1 MSLPRKTLRTDAVF
15 EGLGLHSG
23 VPVRVI
29 VHPGEDG
36 IWFRHGQ
43 ESVRALAE
51 NVVSTKQCTQLG
63 PISTIE
69 HLMSAL
75 AGWEVTD
82 AVVEVS
88 APELPA
94 MDGSAHAFALG
105 LAEAGFA
112 PLPDWDPP
120 RLFKRAY
127 HVDGDVK
134 IAVSSGHG
142 LWSYRFEAPEGR
154 WPHIQDA
161 EFSFHDGS
169 YLQEIAPARTFAFE
183 EQVEP
188 LRAAGF
194 AKGLDMDS
202 ALILGEKDSV
212 NPMRINEE
220 PARHKLLDLIGD
232 MALTGLPLRGLNVS
246 AERSGHRTNVEMAL
260 KVRQLVGLAPT

>member
-1 MSLPRKTLRTDAVF
+1 MALHRKTLRTEAAF

-23 VPVRVI
+23 TPVRVT

-36 IWFRHGQ
+36 IWFRYQ
-43 ESVRALAE
+43 NESVQALAE

-63 PISTIE
+63 PIFTIE

-94 MDGSAHAFALG
+94 MDGSARAFALG

-120 RLFKRAY
+120 RLFKRVY
-127 HVDGDVK
+127 LVDGDIK
-134 IAVSSGHG
+134 IAAAAGHG
-142 LWSYRFEAPEGR
+142 HWTYRFDAGER

-161 EFSFHDGS
+161 EFTFADGS
-169 YLQEIAPARTFAFE
+169 YLEEIAPARTFAFE

-194 AKGLDMDS
+194 AQGLDMNS
-202 ALILGEKDSV
+202 ALILGTEGPV
-212 NPMRINEE
+212 NPMLVLEE

-232 MALTGLPLRGLNVS
+232 MALTGLPLRGLSVN

-260 KVRQLVGLAPT
+260 KVRQSLGLAPL

>member
-1 MSLPRKTLRTDAVF
+1 MALIRKTLRSDAVF

-23 VPVRVI
+23 AAVRVV
-29 VHPGEDG
+29 VHPGENG
-36 IWFRHGQ
+36 IWFRYGD
-43 ESVRALAE
+43 ESVQALAE
-51 NVVSTKQCTQLG
+51 NVVSTRQCTQLG
-63 PISTIE
+63 PIFTIE

-75 AGWEVTD
+75 AGWEITD
-82 AVVEVS
+82 AVIEVS
-88 APELPA
+88 APEIPA
-94 MDGSAHAFALG
+94 MDGSARAFALG
-105 LAEAGFA
+105 LADAGFA
-112 PLPDWDPP
+112 PLPEWDSP

-127 HVDGDVK
+127 LAEGDIK

-142 LWSYRFEAPEGR
+142 HWSYRFDAGDR
-154 WPHIQDA
+154 WPHVQDA

-169 YLQEIAPARTFAFE
+169 YLEEIAPARTFAFE

-202 ALILGEKDSV
+202 ALILGPDGPV
-212 NPMRINEE
+212 NPMRVLEE

-232 MALTGLPLRGLNVS
+232 LALTGIPLRGLNVT

-260 KVRQLVGLAPT
+260 KVRQILGLTPV